1 MTATATRRQSWD
13 DFYLIMARLVASR
26 SRDPSTKVGAV
37 IVRPDK
43 TIASLGYNG
52 LPRGIADD
60 DRLADRDWKLA
71 AVVHAEVNALL
82 NAREPVR
89 GYTLYVAPLHPCSNC
104 AAQIIQAD
112 ILRVVAEMPADVPER
127 WRENFVIARG
137 LLREAGISTDMREA
151 Q

>member
-1 MTATATRRQSWD
+1 MSRQSWD
-13 DFYLIMARLVASR
+13 DFYLAMAHLVASR
-26 SRDPSTKVGAV
+26 SRDPGTKVGAV

-60 DRLADRDWKLA
+60 DRLGDRDWKLA
-71 AVVHAEVNALL
+71 ATVHAEVNALL

-104 AAQIIQAD
+104 AAQIIQAG
-112 ILRVVAEMPADVPER
+112 IRHVVAEMPTEVPER
-127 WRENFVIARG
+127 WRDSFRIARG
-137 LLREAGISTDMREA
+137 LLVEAGISTDVRNA
-151 Q
+151 A

>member
-1 MTATATRRQSWD
+1 MTDTRRPSWD
-13 DFYLIMARLVASR
+13 EFYLSMARLVASR

-60 DRLADRDWKLA
+60 DRLDNRDWKLA
-71 AVVHAEVNALL
+71 ATVHAEINALL

-104 AAQIIQAD
+104 AAQIIQSG
-112 ILRVVAEMPADVPER
+112 IRHVVAEMPVEAPDR
-127 WRENFVIARG
+127 WRDNFRIARG
-137 LLREAGISTDMREA
+137 LLVEAGVSTDVRHDPS
-151 Q
+151 